1 MSEDKDMS
9 FLEHLEELRFRLMR
23 SAIAI
28 FIGAITLFLLKDFV
42 FDEVIFAP
50 RKLDFVTYK
59 WWCSLGHW
67 LGMGDEL
74 CIKEISYEIIS
85 TTMVGQF
92 TAHLMVSFIGG
103 IVIAFPYLFWE
114 VWSFIK
120 PGLRDKERSAVR
132 GVTFFVSLLFFLGV
146 LFGYYIITP
155 LSLQFLGSYQVG
167 DVASR
172 IAIGSYMKT
181 VVSTTLATGLVFQLP
196 IVVYFLSKIGLISSA
211 VLKKYRKHSLVAVLI
226 LAAIITPPDLTSQI
240 LVSIPLLLLYEIS
253 IFIARRVEKSKAI

>member
-28 FIGAITLFLLKDFV
+28 FAGAVTLFFLKDFV
-42 FDEVIFAP
+42 FDDVIFAP
-50 RKLDFVTYK
+50 RKLDFITYR
-59 WWCSLGHW
+59 WWCSLGQW
-67 LGMGDEL
+67 LGMADEL

-114 VWSFIK
+114 IWSFIK
-120 PGLRDKERSAVR
+120 PGLREKEKKTVR
-132 GVTFFVSLLFFLGV
+132 GITFFVSMLFFMGV

-196 IVVYFLSKIGLISSA
+196 IVVYFLSKIGLISSTF
-211 VLKKYRKHSLVAVLI
+211 LKKYRKHAIVVVLI
-226 LAAIITPPDLTSQI
+226 VAAIITPPDLMSQI
-240 LVSIPLLLLYEIS
+240 LVSIPLLILYEVS
-253 IFIARRVEKSKAI
+253 IVIAKRVEKSRPQ